1 MGRYKLGE
9 YDIIKELG
17 RGGMGVVYLAEHQ
30 RLKKEY
36 AIKILPKKFAQES
49 ELVQRFHTE
58 ARVMAE
64 LNHPNIVKVVNMS
77 CEGTTYYL
85 VMDYVVSET
94 GSPKNLHDF
103 VRERGGKLSEEE
115 AERIALDILSAL
127 EYAHS
132 YSSKAAPS
140 GIIHRDIKPAN
151 VLLDEKGTVKVTDF
165 GLAKILGGD
174 YPAATKRVTLTAE
187 GVVMGTYDFM
197 SPEQKEGKPADAR
210 SDLFAV
216 GVILLPSGIKPKLS
230 KKWDIIVDKC
240 LQNMPENRFQSASE
254 VIKVIKSTETIKLGK
269 EEKAKEPEKVKKPKK
284 EKKAHRRWSVELI
297 RYTAIITIVVII
309 AGVFL
314 LYVLFKDKDFRNM
327 IKSSVSTKMLKK
339 ARKNYLN
346 LLQNKKFQQK
356 KRPRRKL
363 RASLRH

>member
-1 MGRYKLGE
+1 MARYRLGD

-49 ELVQRFHTE
+49 EMVQRFHTE

-132 YSSKAAPS
+132 YSSKAAPN

-174 YPAATKRVTLTAE
+174 YPVATKRVTLTAE

-216 GVILLPSGIKPKLS
+216 GVIIYSMLTGKKPEGRFLLPSGIKPKLS

-240 LQNMPENRFQSASE
+240 LQNMPENRFQR
-254 VIKVIKSTETIKLGK
+254 KT
-269 EEKAKEPEKVKKPKK
+269 KKRK
-284 EKKAHRRWSVELI
+284 
-297 RYTAIITIVVII
+297 
-309 AGVFL
+309 
-314 LYVLFKDKDFRNM
+314 
-327 IKSSVSTKMLKK
+327 KSS
-339 ARKNYLN
+339 
-346 LLQNKKFQQK
+346 
-356 KRPRRKL
+356 
-363 RASLRH
+363 

>member
-1 MGRYKLGE
+1 MARYKLGE

-30 RLKKEY
+30 RLKKKY

-85 VMDYVVSET
+85 VMDYIESET

-103 VRERGGKLSEEE
+103 MRERAGKLPEEE
-115 AERIALDILSAL
+115 AERIALEILSAL

-132 YSSKAAPS
+132 YSSKVAPK

-165 GLAKILGGD
+165 GLAKIIRGD
-174 YPAATKRVTLTAE
+174 HPAATRRVTLTAE

-197 SPEQKEGKPADAR
+197 SPEQKEGQACRCP
-210 SDLFAV
+210 L
-216 GVILLPSGIKPKLS
+216 
-230 KKWDIIVDKC
+230 
-240 LQNMPENRFQSASE
+240 
-254 VIKVIKSTETIKLGK
+254 
-269 EEKAKEPEKVKKPKK
+269 
-284 EKKAHRRWSVELI
+284 
-297 RYTAIITIVVII
+297 
-309 AGVFL
+309 
-314 LYVLFKDKDFRNM
+314 
-327 IKSSVSTKMLKK
+327 
-339 ARKNYLN
+339 
-346 LLQNKKFQQK
+346 
-356 KRPRRKL
+356 
-363 RASLRH
+363 